1 MRIVIADDSGLLRA
15 ALTSLLTEAGHEVV
29 GSASDGDQILALV
42 DDLRPDVAIL
52 DIRMPP
58 TFEHEGAQAAVALRA
73 AHPELGILL
82 LSQSLERRYVSGL
95 VRDHPKGLGYL
106 LKDRVVDVSVLLG
119 ALDTVAQ
126 GGTVLDPEVVTH
138 LLGGGAVATQVARLS
153 KREREVLDQM
163 AQGGSNAAIA
173 DRLVIDIK
181 TVETHIARIMTKLDL
196 FPSPDDHRRVRAV
209 LAWIQSAG

>member
-1 MRIVIADDSGLLRA
+1 VRIVIADDSGLLRA
-15 ALTSLLTEAGHEVV
+15 GLTSLLTAAGHEVV
-29 GSASDGDQILALV
+29 GSASDGDQIHALV

-58 TFEHEGAQAAVALRA
+58 TFEHEGAQAAVALRI

-82 LSQSLERRYVSGL
+82 LSQSLERRYVGEL
-95 VRDHPKGLGYL
+95 VRDHPNGLGYL
-106 LKDRVVDVSVLLG
+106 LKDRVVDVSVLLE

-138 LLGGGAVATQVARLS
+138 LLGGRAVAAQVARLS

-163 AQGGSNAAIA
+163 AQGLSNAGIA
-173 DRLVIDIK
+173 VRLVIDIK
-181 TVETHIARIMTKLDL
+181 TVETHVARIMTKLDL
-196 FPSPDDHRRVRAV
+196 LPSPDDNRRVRAV
-209 LAWIQSAG
+209 LAWGQSTG